1 MTLKPHFFIYFFLI
15 FNLCE
20 RTKLKDKHTKE
31 LFSQHGEL
39 LFVEASPGKCG
50 ELPAEDL
57 RELAPA
63 GPRRVPKESQVLWRK
78 VEKVREAVKHKKWK
92 QTSPKQLENM
102 SCSYRRTRVNGTSA
116 EFVVTLWKS
125 KIWNLSQFSSCLAV
139 LWGWITRFICNL
151 CHFDAVNRTSVLG
164 KPILETWKM
173 QNCPVKIRTTEVDWK
188 NKIYV
193 SLFII
198 IFYFKDNRNE
208 FIKTQAFNKDVQVCS
223 NKLSWKWAYVRFSST
238 YFIFYF
244 IFL

>member
-1 MTLKPHFFIYFFLI
+1 MYFFLI

-20 RTKLKDKHTKE
+20 RTKLQDKHTKE

-39 LFVEASPGKCG
+39 LFVEASPGKSG

-78 VEKVREAVKHKKWK
+78 MEKVREAVKHKKWK

-102 SCSYRRTRVNGTSA
+102 SYSYRRTRVNGTSA

-125 KIWNLSQFSSCLAV
+125 KTWNLSQFYLWTDV
-139 LWGWITRFICNL
+139 KLRRWGWIARFICNL
-151 CHFDAVNRTSVLG
+151 CHFDAVSRASVLG

-173 QNCPVKIRTTEVDWK
+173 QKCPVKIRTTEVDWK
-188 NKIYV
+188 K
-193 SLFII
+193 
-198 IFYFKDNRNE
+198 
-208 FIKTQAFNKDVQVCS
+208 
-223 NKLSWKWAYVRFSST
+223 
-238 YFIFYF
+238 
-244 IFL
+244 

>member
-1 MTLKPHFFIYFFLI
+1 MFFQVNDFKATFFFLMYFFLI

-39 LFVEASPGKCG
+39 LFVEASPGKSG

-78 VEKVREAVKHKKWK
+78 MEKVREAVKHKKWK

-102 SCSYRRTRVNGTSA
+102 SYSYRRTRVNGTSA

-125 KIWNLSQFSSCLAV
+125 KSWNLSQFSSC
-139 LWGWITRFICNL
+139 FIYELMLNSGDGGEL
-151 CHFDAVNRTSVLG
+151 QDLFV
-164 KPILETWKM
+164 
-173 QNCPVKIRTTEVDWK
+173 
-188 NKIYV
+188 IYV
-193 SLFII
+193 ILMLLIAHLFWENQ
-198 IFYFKDNRNE
+198 F
-208 FIKTQAFNKDVQVCS
+208 
-223 NKLSWKWAYVRFSST
+223 
-238 YFIFYF
+238 
-244 IFL
+244 

>member
-1 MTLKPHFFIYFFLI
+1 MYFFLI

-39 LFVEASPGKCG
+39 LFVEASPGKSG

-78 VEKVREAVKHKKWK
+78 MEKVREAVKHKKWK

-102 SCSYRRTRVNGTSA
+102 SYSYRRTRVNGTSA

-125 KIWNLSQFSSCLAV
+125 KTWNLSQFSSC
-139 LWGWITRFICNL
+139 FIYELMLNSGDGGEL
-151 CHFDAVNRTSVLG
+151 QDLFVIYVILMLLIAHLFWG

-173 QNCPVKIRTTEVDWK
+173 QKCPVKIRTTEVDWK
-188 NKIYV
+188 NKICL
-193 SLFII
+193 SFFII
-198 IFYFKDNRNE
+198 LFYFKDNRNE
-208 FIKTQAFNKDVQVCS
+208 FIKTKAFNKDVQVCS
-223 NKLSWKWAYVRFSST
+223 NKLSWKWGYVWFSST
-238 YFIFYF
+238 YFI
-244 IFL
+244 

>member
-1 MTLKPHFFIYFFLI
+1 MYFFLI

-39 LFVEASPGKCG
+39 LFVEASPGKSG

-78 VEKVREAVKHKKWK
+78 MEKVREAVKHKKWK

-102 SCSYRRTRVNGTSA
+102 SYSYRRTRVNGTSA

-125 KIWNLSQFSSCLAV
+125 KTWNLSQFSSC
-139 LWGWITRFICNL
+139 FIYELMLNSGDGGEL
-151 CHFDAVNRTSVLG
+151 QDLFV
-164 KPILETWKM
+164 
-173 QNCPVKIRTTEVDWK
+173 
-188 NKIYV
+188 IYV
-193 SLFII
+193 ILMPLIAHLFWENQ
-198 IFYFKDNRNE
+198 F
-208 FIKTQAFNKDVQVCS
+208 
-223 NKLSWKWAYVRFSST
+223 
-238 YFIFYF
+238 
-244 IFL
+244 